1 MFLAQRGKQ
10 GSIFGKRIGTGHWEL
25 EMPYVRDTYTGDR
38 ARQIARFGTLSNKN
52 LRPMP
57 WWPEEI
63 CEKVDKIVWRVY
75 LLGEAGEDWH
85 EFTAYDNRDRVLG
98 VHRVNSY

>member
-1 MFLAQRGKQ
+1 MEGV
-10 GSIFGKRIGTGHWEL
+10 IVWEVS
-25 EMPYVRDTYTGDR
+25 MPYVRSTFIGDR
-38 ARQIARFGTLSNKN
+38 ARQVARFGTLSSRF

-63 CEKVDKIVWRVY
+63 CEKVEKIVWRVY

-85 EFTAYDNRDRVLG
+85 EFTAYDNQGKVLG
-98 VHRVNSY
+98 VHRLDSY